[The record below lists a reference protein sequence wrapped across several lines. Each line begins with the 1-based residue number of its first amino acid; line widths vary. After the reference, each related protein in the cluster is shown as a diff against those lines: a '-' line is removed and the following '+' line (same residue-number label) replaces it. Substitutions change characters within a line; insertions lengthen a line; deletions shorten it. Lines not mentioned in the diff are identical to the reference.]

1 MLHMRWPK
9 PFFDMQVQGYV
20 KNVAA
25 VGMFVTLSSSVE
37 ARVKLGH
44 LSNTFVEDPKAAF
57 LVGQLVT
64 GHIVSIQGSRCAVL
78 LHLCPSTPHHSHT
91 NFGKFD
97 GDPCL
102 FHKGQEYFKSPC
114 SCFHIIHHAR

>member
-1 MLHMRWPK
+1 
-9 PFFDMQVQGYV
+9 MQVQGYV

-57 LVGQLVT
+57 PVGQLVT
-64 GHIVSIQGSRCAVL
+64 GRIVSIQGSRCAVL
-78 LHLCPSTPHHSHT
+78 LHLCHSIPHHSHKS
-91 NFGKFD
+91 FSKYD
-97 GDPCL
+97 VDPCL
-102 FHKGQEYFKSPC
+102 FDKGQEYFKSPC
-114 SCFHIIHHAR
+114 NCFHIIHHIR